1 MKTNGDLRGLLTNSN
16 GLGAILSAAMLW
28 LLFLPGADGLDP
40 LGYHW
45 GHDFLNY
52 WSGGRLAARGEVGV
66 IYDLDAYWAAV
77 KAMFSPAIGHL
88 NFSYPPSALPL
99 LVPFG
104 LLPFGLSF
112 TLWTLTGALALA
124 WTISVGLGRRDD
136 RAVALLLLSPILVF
150 TLVFGQA
157 STFFAAMLVGGLAV
171 RERRPLLAGLLF
183 GLATVK
189 PQLGAILPFYLLWV
203 RDWRAIAAAA
213 LTAAALVGVSI
224 AVWGTAPWHAYVAVT
239 MPYQARV
246 LADPALF
253 GSIAQLEFSP
263 WVTLR
268 MLGASTTLSGIV
280 HAAVVAI
287 FALATIFTARRAASP
302 AYTIAVIAF
311 LTVFVQPYSLAYDL
325 TIPAAALAI
334 LAASDAGRPI
344 PTWTTLPLRLFWLE
358 PPLIMLIWTA
368 APTLV
373 VGIACVLPA
382 FAAVVLTR
390 WMSDCAPMSPP
401 AG

>member
-52 WSGGRLAARGEVGV
+52 WSGGRLAARGQVDV

-88 NFSYPPSALPL
+88 NFSYPPSVLPL

-104 LLPFGLSF
+104 LLPFGLAF
-112 TLWTLTGALALA
+112 ALWTLTGALALA
-124 WTISVGLGRRDD
+124 WTISAGLGRRDTG
-136 RAVALLLLSPILVF
+136 AVALLLLSPILVF
-150 TLVFGQA
+150 TMVFGQA

-203 RDWRAIAAAA
+203 RDWRAIGSAA
-213 LTAAALVGVSI
+213 LTAAVLVGLSI
-224 AVWGTAPWHAYVAVT
+224 AVWGTAPWHDYVAVT

-246 LADPALF
+246 VADPQLF

-268 MLGASTTLSGIV
+268 MLGASTTLSGLF
-280 HAAVVAI
+280 HAGAVAI
-287 FALATIFTARRAASP
+287 FTVGAIVTARRAASP
-302 AYTIAVIAF
+302 AYTITMIAV

-325 TIPAAALAI
+325 TIPATALVI

-344 PTWTTLPLRLFWLE
+344 PAWTTLPLRLFWLE
-358 PPLIMLIWTA
+358 PPLIMLLWTA

-382 FAAVVLTR
+382 FAAVILTR
-390 WMSDCAPMSPP
+390 WKTEPTPLPSP
-401 AG
+401 AS